1 MLIWFSNGERWM
13 AMNRNEI
20 ERKIE
25 ELKSDYIRIQGDME
39 KLESLG
45 KNGNV
50 AYSEKLLEE
59 IELELKQLREMLNS
73 AV

>member
-1 MLIWFSNGERWM
+1 
-13 AMNRNEI
+13 
-20 ERKIE
+20 
-25 ELKSDYIRIQGDME
+25 LKSDYIRIQGDME

-73 AV
+73 AG

>member
-1 MLIWFSNGERWM
+1 MTKE
-13 AMNRNEI
+13 EI
-20 ERKIE
+20 QKRID

-50 AYSEKLLEE
+50 SYSEKLLEE
-59 IELELKQLREMLNS
+59 IELELKQLRELLYS
-73 AV
+73 

>member
-1 MLIWFSNGERWM
+1 MKGGGGMTKE
-13 AMNRNEI
+13 EI
-20 ERKIE
+20 QKRID

-50 AYSEKLLEE
+50 SYSEKLLEE
-59 IELELKQLREMLNS
+59 IELELKQLRELLYS
-73 AV
+73 

>member
-1 MLIWFSNGERWM
+1 MTKE
-13 AMNRNEI
+13 EI
-20 ERKIE
+20 QKRIV

-50 AYSEKLLEE
+50 SYSEKLLEE
-59 IELELKQLREMLNS
+59 IELELKQLRELLYS
-73 AV
+73 

>member
-1 MLIWFSNGERWM
+1 MDEKM
-13 AMNRNEI
+13 KKAEI
-20 ERKIE
+20 QKKID

-45 KNGNV
+45 KHSNV

-59 IELELKQLREMLNS
+59 LEAELKQLREKLRE
-73 AV
+73 ADE

>member
-1 MLIWFSNGERWM
+1 MLIWFWNGERWM
-13 AMNRNEI
+13 VMNRNEI
-20 ERKIE
+20 EKRME

-45 KNGNV
+45 KNSNV

-59 IELELKQLREMLNS
+59 IELELKQLRKMLNS

>member
-1 MLIWFSNGERWM
+1 MKK
-13 AMNRNEI
+13 AEI
-20 ERKIE
+20 QKKMD

-45 KNGNV
+45 KHSNV

-59 IELELKQLREMLNS
+59 TTL
-73 AV
+73 

>member
-1 MLIWFSNGERWM
+1 
-13 AMNRNEI
+13 MNKRDI
-20 ERKIE
+20 QKKID

-50 AYSEKLLEE
+50 AYSEKLLEK
-59 IELELKQLREMLNS
+59 IELELQQLKSMLNS
-73 AV
+73 AN

>member
-1 MLIWFSNGERWM
+1 MKGGGGM
-13 AMNRNEI
+13 TNEEI
-20 ERKIE
+20 QKRID

-50 AYSEKLLEE
+50 SYSEKLLEE
-59 IELELKQLREMLNS
+59 IELELKQLRELLYS
-73 AV
+73 

>member
-1 MLIWFSNGERWM
+1 MKGGGGM
-13 AMNRNEI
+13 TNEEI
-20 ERKIE
+20 QKRID

-50 AYSEKLLEE
+50 SYSEKLLEE
-59 IELELKQLREMLNS
+59 IELELKQLRELLHG
-73 AV
+73 